1 MKYPAGVPPCME
13 TSNSIPM
20 SRTIEPLTSARG
32 GRLAGFG
39 MAVLIGAAETIG
51 VLHPEVAQPGK
62 GSKAFPVSGNGTR

>member
-1 MKYPAGVPPCME
+1 
-13 TSNSIPM
+13 
-20 SRTIEPLTSARG
+20 
-32 GRLAGFG
+32 